1 MDNLIVDV
9 FIRPEP
15 ILNFDLDSISKIII
29 MKSVFSLAARRTNV
43 AEGGTEVG
51 TRAGELKT
59 YWTNPLPGRGRYGR

>member
-1 MDNLIVDV
+1 MENFLRGHVAAFTAWHDV
-9 FIRPEP
+9 PRVV
-15 ILNFDLDSISKIII
+15 L
-29 MKSVFSLAARRTNV
+29 KSVFSLAARRTNV